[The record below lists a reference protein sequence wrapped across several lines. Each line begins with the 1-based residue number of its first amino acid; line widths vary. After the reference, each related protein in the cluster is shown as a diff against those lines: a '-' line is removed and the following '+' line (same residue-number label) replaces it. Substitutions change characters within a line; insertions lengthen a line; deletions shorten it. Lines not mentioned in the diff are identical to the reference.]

1 MSLLAPASI
10 AVVGASSEPDKVG
23 HEIFKNLQTQGF
35 SGKLFPVNVKHPEIL
50 GVKAYASVKDLPD
63 TPDLVVVVTPAATV
77 ADVMEECGA
86 KGVKTVVVI
95 SAGFGEIG
103 TDEGRAQEKEL
114 AEITKK
120 HGITLVGPNCLG
132 VLRPAIGMNASFAK
146 EVPPKGSIALLS
158 QSGALA
164 VAILDQAKALG
175 MGYSLVVS
183 MGNKAAMDECDFL
196 RMCAN
201 DDETHVIGLYLE
213 SILDGRRFIEE
224 ARKMLG
230 KKRIVLIKSGTT
242 EHGKKAVSSHTG
254 ALAGSDAAITAACEA
269 AGILRAETM
278 DEFLGLLRV
287 LSMQPPLLSNRVAV
301 ITNAGGPGI
310 LATDEAEKCGLE
322 LTALTSKKEAEL
334 KPKLPAAASVHN
346 PIDVLGDALADRY
359 TAALEAACS
368 DANIDGLCVLL
379 TPQIMTPLQEIAVAI
394 IAAKKKRPL
403 MPIVTS
409 FVGSETVGEA
419 IKELHAA
426 GIPSFATP
434 EQAIKMLASLRSA
447 FARSEFRFQN
457 AEHGTSLKRA
467 TEAEAILQGESL
479 LLSEEKT
486 EALFKLYDLP
496 LPLQKLATNAEEAAL
511 MAEQIGFPV
520 IMKISSPEI
529 LHKTDV
535 GGVRANLTSR
545 EAVIKAFADIVAN
558 AKKHMPSATI
568 KGVLVQQFLP
578 VGNEFI
584 VGSVR
589 DSSFGPTVL
598 VGLGGIYTELFRDS
612 TLRIAPVEERMAYE
626 MLESLKS
633 WKLLLG
639 LRGKAQSD
647 IDALAGTIVKISQMV
662 TECQQI
668 AELDLNP
675 VLVSEKGVVVAD
687 AKVVLQ

>member
-1 MSLLAPASI
+1 MSLLTPTSI
-10 AVVGASSEPDKVG
+10 AVVGASSEPGKVG

-35 SGKLFPVNVKHPEIL
+35 KGKLFPVNVKRPEIL
-50 GVKAYASVKDLPD
+50 GVKAYPSVKDLPE
-63 TPDLVVVVTPAATV
+63 TPDLVVVVTPATTV
-77 ADVMEECGA
+77 AGVLEECGS
-86 KGVKTVVVI
+86 KGVKTVIVI

-103 TDEGRAQEKEL
+103 TDEGRAKEHEL
-114 AEITKK
+114 ANIAKK

-132 VLRPAIGMNASFAK
+132 VLRPAISMNASFAK
-146 EVPPKGSIALLS
+146 EVPPKGGIALLS

-164 VAILDQAKALG
+164 VAILDQACALG

-183 MGNKAAMDECDFL
+183 MGNKASLDECDFL
-196 RMCAN
+196 QMCAA
-201 DDETHVIGLYLE
+201 DDETKVIGLYLE
-213 SILDGRRFIEE
+213 SIMDGRRFIAE
-224 ARKMLG
+224 ANKLRG

-242 EHGKKAVSSHTG
+242 AHGKKAVSSHTG

-269 AGILRAETM
+269 AGVLRAETM
-278 DEFLGLLRV
+278 EEFLGLLRV
-287 LSMQPPLLSNRVAV
+287 LSMQPPLLSPRVAV

-310 LATDEAEKCGLE
+310 LATDEAEKRGLD
-322 LTALTSKKEAEL
+322 LSALTEKRGSEL

-368 DANIDGLCVLL
+368 DEGIDGLCVLL
-379 TPQIMTPLQEIAVAI
+379 TPQIMTPPKEIAEAI

-409 FVGSETVGEA
+409 FVGSDTVGDA
-419 IKELHAA
+419 IAKLHAA
-426 GIPSFATP
+426 SIPSFSTP
-434 EQAIKMLASLRSA
+434 EGAVRMLAALLDHSFDSYS
-447 FARSEFRFQN
+447 FIDSKN
-457 AEHGTSLKRA
+457 EHRKTDAQK
-467 TEAEAILQGESL
+467 ILQGVSG
-479 LLSEEKT
+479 LLSEDKT
-486 EALFKLYDLP
+486 EELFTLYGLP
-496 LPLQKLATNAEEAAL
+496 LPKQELATSAEQAAL
-511 MAEQIGFPV
+511 MAEKIGFPV

-535 GGVRANLTSR
+535 GGVRANLANR
-545 EAVIKAFADIVAN
+545 EAVIKAFAEIIAN
-558 AKKHMPSATI
+558 SKKHMPKANI

-589 DSSFGPTVL
+589 DSSFGPTIL

-612 TLRIAPVEERMAYE
+612 TLRIAPVNERTAYE

-647 IDALAGTIVKISQMV
+647 IDALAQVIVKVSELV
-662 TECQQI
+662 TECPQI
-668 AELDLNP
+668 TELDLNP

-687 AKVVLQ
+687 AKVILS

>member
-1 MSLLAPASI
+1 MSLLAPTSI
-10 AVVGASSEPDKVG
+10 AVVGASSEPGKVG

-35 SGKLFPVNVKHPEIL
+35 AGKLFPVNVKHPEIL
-50 GVKAYASVKDLPD
+50 GVKAYPSVKDLPE
-63 TPDLVVVVTPAATV
+63 TPDLVVVVTPGATV
-77 ADVMEECGA
+77 AGVMEECGA
-86 KGVKTVVVI
+86 KGIKTVIVI

-103 TDEGRAQEKEL
+103 TEEGRTKEKEL
-114 AEITKK
+114 ADIAKK

-132 VLRPAIGMNASFAK
+132 VLRPSMGMNASFAK
-146 EVPPKGSIALLS
+146 EVPPQGTIALLS

-164 VAILDQAKALG
+164 VAILDQANTLG

-183 MGNKAAMDECDFL
+183 MGNKASMNECNFL
-196 RMCAN
+196 QMCGD
-201 DDETHVIGLYLE
+201 DDETQVIGLYLE
-213 SILDGRRFIEE
+213 SIVDGRRFIAE
-224 ARKMLG
+224 AQKLRG
-230 KKRIVLIKSGTT
+230 NKRIVLIKSGTT
-242 EHGKKAVSSHTG
+242 EHGKRAVSSHTG
-254 ALAGSDAAITAACEA
+254 ALAGSDAAITAACAA
-269 AGILRAETM
+269 AGIIRVETM

-287 LSMQPPLLSNRVAV
+287 LSKQPPLLSPRVAV

-322 LTALTSKKEAEL
+322 LVSLTEKKEAEL

-359 TAALEAACS
+359 SAALEAACS
-368 DANIDGLCVLL
+368 DEGVDGLCVLL
-379 TPQIMTPLQEIAVAI
+379 TPQIMTPPKEIAQAI
-394 IAAKKKRPL
+394 VAAKKKRPL

-409 FVGSETVGEA
+409 FVGSETVTDA
-419 IKELHAA
+419 IAILHAA
-426 GIPSFATP
+426 GIPSFETP
-434 EQAIKMLASLRSA
+434 EQAVRMLAALRRDSYSRDSLLD
-447 FARSEFRFQN
+447 
-457 AEHGTSLKRA
+457 TSLNKQRA
-467 TEAEAILQGESL
+467 NEVTKIIEGAHG

-486 EALFKLYDLP
+486 QQLFELYELP
-496 LPLQKLATNAEEAAL
+496 LPVQKLAKSAEEAAL

-535 GGVRANLTSR
+535 GGVRANLTNR
-545 EAVIKAFADIVAN
+545 ESVIKAFTEIMAN
-558 AKKHMPSATI
+558 AKKHMPQANL

-584 VGSVR
+584 VGSIR

-612 TLRIAPVEERMAYE
+612 TLRIAPVNERTAYE

-639 LRGKAQSD
+639 LRGKGPSD

-662 TECQQI
+662 TECPQI
-668 AELDLNP
+668 VELDLNP
-675 VLVSEKGVVVAD
+675 VLVSDKGVIVAD
-687 AKVVLQ
+687 AKVVLSS

>member
-1 MSLLAPASI
+1 MSLLTPLSI
-10 AVVGASSEPDKVG
+10 AVVGASSEPGKVG

-35 SGKLFPVNVKHPEIL
+35 TGKLFPVNVKHPEIL
-50 GVKAYASVKDLPD
+50 GVKAYPSVKDLPE

-77 ADVMEECGA
+77 AGVMEECGA
-86 KGVKTVVVI
+86 KGVKTVIVI

-103 TDEGRAQEKEL
+103 TDEGRAKEKEL
-114 AEITKK
+114 AELAKK

-132 VLRPAIGMNASFAK
+132 VLRPAMGMNASFAK
-146 EVPPKGSIALLS
+146 EVPPRGSIALLS

-164 VAILDQAKALG
+164 VAILDQANTLG

-183 MGNKAAMDECDFL
+183 MGNKAMMDECDFL
-196 RMCAN
+196 QMCAE
-201 DDETHVIGLYLE
+201 DDETKVIGLYLE
-213 SILDGRRFIEE
+213 SIVDGRRFIAE
-224 ARKMLG
+224 ANKLRG

-278 DEFLGLLRV
+278 EEFLGLLRV
-287 LSMQPPLLSNRVAV
+287 LSMQPPLLSPRVAV

-310 LATDEAEKCGLE
+310 LATDEAEKRGLD
-322 LTALTSKKEAEL
+322 LSALTEKRGSEL

-368 DANIDGLCVLL
+368 DEGIDGLCVLL
-379 TPQIMTPLQEIAVAI
+379 TPQIMTPPKEIAEAI

-409 FVGSETVGEA
+409 FVGSDTVGDA
-419 IKELHAA
+419 IAKLHAA
-426 GIPSFATP
+426 DIPSFSTP
-434 EQAIKMLASLRSA
+434 EGAVRMLAALLDHSFDSYSFIDSKNEQRKTDA
-447 FARSEFRFQN
+447 Q
-457 AEHGTSLKRA
+457 K
-467 TEAEAILQGESL
+467 ILQGVSG
-479 LLSEEKT
+479 LLSEDKT
-486 EALFKLYDLP
+486 EELFTLYGLP
-496 LPLQKLATNAEEAAL
+496 LPKQELATSAEQAAL
-511 MAEQIGFPV
+511 MAEKIGFPV

-535 GGVRANLTSR
+535 GGVRANLSNR
-545 EAVIKAFADIVAN
+545 EAVIKAFAEIMAD
-558 AKKHMPSATI
+558 AKKHMPKATL

-589 DSSFGPTVL
+589 DSSFGPTIL

-612 TLRIAPVEERMAYE
+612 TLRIAPVDERTAYE
-626 MLESLKS
+626 MLENLKS

-647 IDALAGTIVKISQMV
+647 IDALARVIVNVSQLV
-662 TECQQI
+662 TECPQI

-687 AKVVLQ
+687 AKVILS

>member
-1 MSLLAPASI
+1 MSLLTPSSI
-10 AVVGASSEPDKVG
+10 AVVGASSEAGKVG

-35 SGKLFPVNVKHPEIL
+35 KGKLFPVNVKHPEIL
-50 GVKAYASVKDLPD
+50 GVKAYPSVKDLPE
-63 TPDLVVVVTPAATV
+63 TPDLVVVVTPATTV
-77 ADVMEECGA
+77 AGVLEECGS
-86 KGVKTVVVI
+86 KGVKTVIVI

-103 TDEGRAQEKEL
+103 TDEGRVKEHEL
-114 AEITKK
+114 ANIAKK

-132 VLRPAIGMNASFAK
+132 VLRPAISMNASFAK

-164 VAILDQAKALG
+164 VASLDQACALG

-183 MGNKAAMDECDFL
+183 MGNKASMDECDFL
-196 RMCAN
+196 QMCAA
-201 DDETHVIGLYLE
+201 DDETKVIGLYLE
-213 SILDGRRFIEE
+213 SITDGRRFIAE
-224 ARKMLG
+224 ANKLRG

-278 DEFLGLLRV
+278 EEFLGLLRV
-287 LSMQPPLLSNRVAV
+287 LSMQPPLLSPRVAV

-310 LATDEAEKCGLE
+310 LATDEAEKRGLD
-322 LTALTSKKEAEL
+322 LSALTEKRGSEL

-368 DANIDGLCVLL
+368 DEGIDGLCVLL
-379 TPQIMTPLQEIAVAI
+379 TPQIMTPPKEIAEAI

-409 FVGSETVGEA
+409 FVGSDTVGDA
-419 IKELHAA
+419 IAKLHAA
-426 GIPSFATP
+426 GIPSFSTP
-434 EQAIKMLASLRSA
+434 EGAVRMLAALLDHSFDSYSFIDSKNEQRKTDA
-447 FARSEFRFQN
+447 Q
-457 AEHGTSLKRA
+457 K
-467 TEAEAILQGESL
+467 ILQGVSG
-479 LLSEEKT
+479 LLSEDKT
-486 EALFKLYDLP
+486 EELFTLYGLP
-496 LPLQKLATNAEEAAL
+496 LPKQELATSAEQAAL
-511 MAEQIGFPV
+511 MAEKIGFPV

-535 GGVRANLTSR
+535 GGVRANLSNR
-545 EAVIKAFADIVAN
+545 EAVIKAFAEIMAN
-558 AKKHMPSATI
+558 AKKHMPKATL

-589 DSSFGPTVL
+589 DSSFGPTIL
-598 VGLGGIYTELFRDS
+598 VGIGGIYTELFRDS
-612 TLRIAPVEERMAYE
+612 TLRIAPVNERTAYE

-647 IDALAGTIVKISQMV
+647 IDALAQLIVKVSQLV
-662 TECQQI
+662 TECPQI
-668 AELDLNP
+668 TELDLNP

-687 AKVVLQ
+687 AKVILS